1 LLTVI
6 ITATLDDGGLV
17 LAAGSVEARKASAS
31 SGRVVAD
38 TTTRAVAT
46 RLVSVAVEGIC
57 ARGALLLVTSRASVA
72 SVAEATNMLHG
83 IPSHC
88 VNSSA
93 LGSQVLLGPAGAT
106 VVAVIGADGS
116 LASYTF
122 VSGEALAGTNLAVAQ
137 TSVGALRP
145 RVEIIGVDNS
155 ANPCKVL
162 GAGSQG
168 AVRAGPLGL
177 SVEADEAVAVVV
189 HLASAVVGAVVLAE
203 TAHAVSLLVP
213 RDLAPALLVEGGHRG
228 RKKGRSKGRIWG
240 RSKGRSCGPG
250 RSNGRKWGRCKG
262 RS

>member
-1 LLTVI
+1 LLTI
-6 ITATLDDGGLV
+6 IATTLDDGGLV

-38 TTTRAVAT
+38 TTTRAVAA
-46 RLVSVAVEGIC
+46 RLVAVAVEGIC
-57 ARGALLLVTSRASVA
+57 ARGALLLVASRASVA
-72 SVAEATNMLHG
+72 SVAEAANVLHG
-83 IPSHC
+83 IPSQC
-88 VNSSA
+88 VISSA

-189 HLASAVVGAVVLAE
+189 HLAGAVVGAVVPPNLLLLPLFFLPQCPPSTRRAGARSAGTRRD
-203 TAHAVSLLVP
+203 TAWAVSARTTAP
-213 RDLAPALLVEGGHRG
+213 TTAPAR
-228 RKKGRSKGRIWG
+228 
-240 RSKGRSCGPG
+240 
-250 RSNGRKWGRCKG
+250 
-262 RS
+262 